1 MALKIRNL
9 LTKLRPY
16 LMIGPAMTG
25 IFLFTIYPIIRLVS
39 LSFMNTNML
48 DPSKSRFVGLDNYR
62 KVFARP
68 DFYKA
73 LNNTLIY
80 TVAVVA
86 SITILAL
93 LLAVWLNAGQSR
105 LNRLVQAAVFCPH
118 VVSIVSIA
126 LIWLWMMEPNFGLF
140 NYLLRSLGFKPLQWL
155 SGSSTAM
162 ACVVFISVWKAVGY
176 DTLIY
181 LAALQGVPQSLYEA
195 AALDNAGKAKVFFRI
210 TLPMISPQLFFTLII
225 RTIASFKVFDT
236 VRILTQGGPN
246 NATTTLVY
254 SIYTEA
260 LMNLRI
266 GYSSVLGVVLL
277 VFISLLTVVYF
288 RGFSGK
294 VHYQ

>member
-1 MALKIRNL
+1 MV
-9 LTKLRPY
+9 Y
-16 LMIGPAMTG
+16 
-25 IFLFTIYPIIRLVS
+25 TIA
-39 LSFMNTNML
+39 T
-48 DPSKSRFVGLDNYR
+48 
-62 KVFARP
+62 
-68 DFYKA
+68 
-73 LNNTLIY
+73 
-80 TVAVVA
+80 VA

-93 LLAVWLNAGQSR
+93 LLAVWLNARQSR

-140 NYLLRSLGFKPLQWL
+140 NYLLKSMGMKPLQWL
-155 SGSSTAM
+155 SSSSTAM
-162 ACVVFISVWKAVGY
+162 GCVIFISVWKAVGY

-181 LAALQGVPQSLYEA
+181 LAALQGVPQSLYES
-195 AALDNAGKAKVFFRI
+195 AALDNAGKAKIFLRI

-277 VFISLLTVVYF
+277 VLISLLTVVYF
-288 RGFSGK
+288 WGFSRR